1 MDARHLRQLH
11 FQQRILTLI
20 RTLESKKETYNELK
34 RRFDVLDKE
43 FADTIMNM
51 SILKLQ
57 IRDLET
63 EFEDLCSKKC
73 FFFSFTDNGA
83 SAYRKRQVT
92 I

>member
-1 MDARHLRQLH
+1 MDAQYQRQLH
-11 FQQRILTLI
+11 FQHRILTLI
-20 RTLESKKETYNELK
+20 RTLETKKETYNELQ

-63 EFEDLCSKKC
+63 EFEDLCWKK
-73 FFFSFTDNGA
+73 
-83 SAYRKRQVT
+83 
-92 I
+92 